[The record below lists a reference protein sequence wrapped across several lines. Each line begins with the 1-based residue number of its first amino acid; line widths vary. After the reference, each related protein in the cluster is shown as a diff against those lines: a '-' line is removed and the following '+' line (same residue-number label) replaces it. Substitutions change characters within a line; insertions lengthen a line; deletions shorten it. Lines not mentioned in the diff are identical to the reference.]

1 MLRWFRHGPELEF
14 PKAQSMKRHFIL
26 HIGPTNS
33 GKTYQALERLKLAQN
48 GVYLGPL
55 RLLALE
61 VYEKMNDAGIPCTM
75 LTGQECLEVSDS
87 RITASTV
94 EMLDCDKEYDIAVI
108 DEAQMVAD
116 DDRGHSWTQGNSW
129 YTCRRD
135 SYMHEPGGKG
145 CCRPSD

>member
-1 MLRWFRHGPELEF
+1 MSSAARSLEERLSRWFRPELEF
-14 PKAQSMKRHFIL
+14 PKAQSMKRRFIL

-75 LTGQECLEVSDS
+75 LTGQECLEVSD
-87 RITASTV
+87 I
-94 EMLDCDKEYDIAVI
+94 
-108 DEAQMVAD
+108 
-116 DDRGHSWTQGNSW
+116 
-129 YTCRRD
+129 
-135 SYMHEPGGKG
+135 PGPGQFLVHLQE
-145 CCRPSD
+145 RFIYA